1 MASCLIS
8 ICFGR
13 STTSSM
19 KRLPLCACCIRLHTS
34 EHVLPCLAIDPEF
47 IDVEHHEL
55 PTFHEDWD
63 AFAGEILG
71 LNKAVLEV
79 KAEWLNQYKPL
90 AATEM
95 REDSA
100 LENAKRLPAFQ

>member
-1 MASCLIS
+1 
-8 ICFGR
+8 
-13 STTSSM
+13 M
-19 KRLPLCACCIRLHTS
+19 KRLPLCACCIRLLTS

-71 LNKAVLEV
+71 LNEAVLKV